1 VELRDYIRVIRKRW
15 LLIALS
21 AMAGLAIGA
30 TASILIT
37 PQYEARTLSFVSVQN
52 AGTMQEFNQ
61 GALYT
66 QSMIKSFTEAISSP
80 AVLSKVV
87 DDPQLGLT
95 ETVADLASDIT
106 AKVAPNT
113 VNIEIAVTRENPV
126 EAANIANAVTA
137 SFRAEASML
146 TRPRADEQSPVA
158 VTILTPAQ
166 VPTAP
171 VVPRTKLYL
180 AASLLVGLAVGVVA
194 AVLIDALDTRIR
206 GRQHVRGIT
215 DAPILGGV
223 AFDES
228 AQTRPLI
235 VQSAPT
241 DPRAEAFRSL
251 RTNLQF
257 LDVEGGPRSFVITS
271 ASVAEGKSTTTAN
284 LAIVIAQSDVRVLV
298 IDADLRH
305 PNVAPIFGLEGAVGL
320 TDVLIGK
327 VELPDAV
334 QNWGLRNLDILPAGR
349 IPPNPSELL
358 GSEAMMKLLQLV
370 EKEYDVVLV
379 DTPPLLPV
387 TDAAVLSKH
396 VRGALLVVASGRT
409 HKAQLQSAIDALNNV
424 DARIAGIVLT
434 MMPTK
439 GAEAY
444 GYARYGYRS
453 YGLATRETN
462 GSPLDPSQFLNMS
475 KTVTNTRGS

>member
-1 VELRDYIRVIRKRW
+1 
-15 LLIALS
+15 
-21 AMAGLAIGA
+21 
-30 TASILIT
+30 
-37 PQYEARTLSFVSVQN
+37 
-52 AGTMQEFNQ
+52 
-61 GALYT
+61 
-66 QSMIKSFTEAISSP
+66 
-80 AVLSKVV
+80 
-87 DDPQLGLT
+87 
-95 ETVADLASDIT
+95 
-106 AKVAPNT
+106 
-113 VNIEIAVTRENPV
+113 
-126 EAANIANAVTA
+126 
-137 SFRAEASML
+137 
-146 TRPRADEQSPVA
+146 
-158 VTILTPAQ
+158 
-166 VPTAP
+166 
-171 VVPRTKLYL
+171 
-180 AASLLVGLAVGVVA
+180 VGLAVGVVA